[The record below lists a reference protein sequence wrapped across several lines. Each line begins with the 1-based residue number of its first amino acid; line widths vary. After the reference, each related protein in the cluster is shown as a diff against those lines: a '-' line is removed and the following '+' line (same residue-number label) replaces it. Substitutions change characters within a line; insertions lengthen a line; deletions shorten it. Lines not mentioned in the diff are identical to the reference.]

1 MVAVAAEC
9 AGQHAKSSHSAV
21 SKSSQPGQCWSML
34 DNADWHRPPEVQSE
48 SNISAEFGR
57 ARLTRNQTR

>member
-1 MVAVAAEC
+1 MLVN
-9 AGQHAKSSHSAV
+9 AGQRRLAS
-21 SKSSQPGQCWSML
+21 
-34 DNADWHRPPEVQSE
+34 PPEVQSE